1 MPTDKALSYTADLVK
16 RYDRDRF
23 LTALFAPAGVRERL
37 LTLYAFNVEIAR
49 IRETITEPM
58 IGQMR
63 LQWWRDVF
71 AAISSGDGPP
81 KGHPVAEPLAA
92 LIEMQSLPL
101 EPFLA
106 ALDAREQDLSEDPPA
121 NLSDLVAYCRGS
133 SAGIATLGLRTLGVS
148 DDQSLQTAD
157 NIATAW
163 ALTGISRA
171 ARFLALAGRIML
183 PHEAMQK
190 QGLVLQ
196 DLQNPES
203 AGPSSSVI
211 SEVCVAA
218 RDHLAA
224 ARQYRNVVD
233 LKGLPVFLVATL
245 ADSYLTGLERA
256 DYQIYDPNV
265 IRQRPAIARLWWNN
279 WRKRF

>member
-1 MPTDKALSYTADLVK
+1 MPTDKSLSYTADLVK

-23 LTALFAPAGVRERL
+23 LTALFAPVGVRERL

-71 AAISSGDGPP
+71 TSISAGDGPP

-92 LIEMQSLPL
+92 LIETQSLPL

-106 ALDAREQDLSEDPPA
+106 VLDAREQDLSEDPPA
-121 NLSDLVAYCRGS
+121 KLSDLVAYCRGS
-133 SAGIATLGLRTLGVS
+133 SAGIATLGLQTLGVS

-157 NIATAW
+157 NVATGW
-163 ALTGISRA
+163 VLTGISRA
-171 ARFLALAGRIML
+171 ARFLALAGRVML
-183 PHEAMQK
+183 PLESMQK

-203 AGPSSSVI
+203 AGASSSVI
-211 SEVCVAA
+211 SEVCDAA
-218 RDHLAA
+218 RNHLAA
-224 ARQYRNVVD
+224 ARQNKNAVD
-233 LKGLPVFLVATL
+233 LKGLPVFLLATL
-245 ADSYLTGLERA
+245 ADSYLSGLERA
-256 DYQIYDPNV
+256 EYNIYDTNV
-265 IRQRPAIARLWWNN
+265 IRQRPAIARVWWNN